1 MPPDDEAAAASS
13 DDAHQ
18 VTAEPTAAK
27 PAPATAEPRLVP
39 PPVKPQ
45 SAPKPTAGPKPKQP
59 QIKPAKP
66 ARGTGQIAPAPAAAP
81 AATARP
87 AAARASFL
95 PLTLLLGACDSLFDM
110 LRNRPQ
116 RLLLWVLGLYG
127 TLWFISAIS
136 FPGLPAV
143 GYEMALFGSELQG
156 GYWKYPPLA
165 PWLTELASLATGR
178 WNGAQLLLALGS
190 ALMTLALLWRLGASI
205 FGPSGATLAV
215 ALTILIGCF
224 GPQVTAYDPA
234 IASLPFAVA
243 VVLLY
248 RRAVLGGARSS
259 WIGLGIAAALLISTN
274 HAGAALVLVLIGHL
288 VLTADGRRR
297 LATSGVAVAA
307 GACFVVLLPHL
318 MWLAQAQIASPV
330 ADDGATGL
338 WPRISAAFAFVF
350 GQVGLNLGL
359 IVIAGLAFV
368 PRLPLQGE
376 PADLKLTAPSAF
388 DRSLLAAAA
397 VLPSMLVGLGSVFG
411 WFTIGAYTGSALVAF
426 SGLALVA
433 LLPARLTIRAPRLA
447 IAAWMLV
454 LFGVPIGYATSTY
467 SRAYGSGPVP
477 TELYPA
483 KALSKAM
490 QSVWKS
496 RTTHP
501 LEIVTGST
509 REAGFVAAYASPRP
523 SVFIDADFAKSPWIT
538 ADRLKRSGTLVV
550 WSTDEF
556 KRTDELPAPYRTA
569 LGNAP
574 PVFGTMVLPLGGGK
588 LKAYGWAMIPPDGV
602 VLPPPASAAPPAPSV
617 APAPTPPSPAPAPAP
632 PSPPVAAPE
641 ATQPAPPEAAEPAAP
656 AATAPA
662 QPSAPPA
669 VAEPEKPEAPAA
681 PPPDEQPSP
690 AGPSPTRSP
699 E

>member
-1 MPPDDEAAAASS
+1 LPPDDEAAVASS
-13 DDAHQ
+13 ADEAQ
-18 VTAEPTAAK
+18 ASAAPAATK
-27 PAPATAEPRLVP
+27 PAPASAEPRLAP

-45 SAPKPTAGPKPKQP
+45 TAPKPLPGPKPKQP
-59 QIKPAKP
+59 QTKQARP
-66 ARGTGQIAPAPAAAP
+66 ARGTGQTAPAPAAAP
-81 AATARP
+81 AAAARP

-143 GYEMALFGSELQG
+143 GYEMALFGNELQG

-234 IASLPFAVA
+234 IASLPFTVA
-243 VVLLY
+243 LVLLY

-318 MWLAQAQIASPV
+318 MWLAQAHVASAV

-350 GQVGLNLGL
+350 SQVGLNLGL
-359 IVIAGLAFV
+359 IVIAGLAFI

-376 PADLKLTAPSAF
+376 PADLELTAPSAF
-388 DRSLLAAAA
+388 DRSLLVAAA

-501 LEIVTGST
+501 LDIVTGST

-588 LKAYGWAMIPPDGV
+588 LKAYGWAMIPPEGV
-602 VLPPPASAAPPAPSV
+602 VLPPPASAAPPAPTV

-641 ATQPAPPEAAEPAAP
+641 APQPAPSEAAEPAAP
-656 AATAPA
+656 TATAPPE
-662 QPSAPPA
+662 PSAPPP

-681 PPPDEQPSP
+681 APTDEQPSP
-690 AGPSPTRSP
+690 AGPSPTRSL